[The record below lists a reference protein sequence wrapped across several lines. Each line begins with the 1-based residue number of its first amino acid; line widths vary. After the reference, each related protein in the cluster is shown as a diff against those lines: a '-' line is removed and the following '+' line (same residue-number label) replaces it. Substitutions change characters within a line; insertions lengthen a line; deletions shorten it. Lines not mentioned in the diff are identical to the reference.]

1 MFLWV
6 LLDIWNKRNLL
17 GTTKKIQSKYL
28 LTLPL
33 PNSPDLG
40 HHHHHHILSART
52 DYSAAAVAAREGR
65 GAVIVTDVS
74 IKAWKWSAATF
85 SCFYPRNLCYRDKLV
100 FCVALLALQPRLS
113 DHTGAF
119 MVCSAQKSCPP
130 WTYSRGIVP
139 WLPAHMYGPLRSSLS
154 GDVDPASFP
163 NDWSQ
168 GKKEEDTAMLT
179 ASLLSFQI

>member
-74 IKAWKWSAATF
+74 IKAWK
-85 SCFYPRNLCYRDKLV
+85 
-100 FCVALLALQPRLS
+100 
-113 DHTGAF
+113 
-119 MVCSAQKSCPP
+119 
-130 WTYSRGIVP
+130 
-139 WLPAHMYGPLRSSLS
+139 
-154 GDVDPASFP
+154 
-163 NDWSQ
+163 
-168 GKKEEDTAMLT
+168 
-179 ASLLSFQI
+179 